1 MKTRKIT
8 LILIA
13 TLVVSLF
20 TACASKPKTLEQYF
34 EKDTKTMQEIQD
46 VAQQANMDIQV
57 SDNTIT
63 FSYDLSSI
71 SGVTKEVVQSDEFKS
86 TLESELAKQASTFEG
101 LCQQIEDETK
111 IANPQLV
118 VQYTFEGETI
128 VEQTFSNK

>member
-1 MKTRKIT
+1 MKTRQIT

-13 TLVVSLF
+13 TLIVSLF

>member
-57 SDNTIT
+57 SNNTIT

-118 VQYTFEGETI
+118 VQYIFEGETI

>member
-13 TLVVSLF
+13 TLIVSLF
-20 TACASKPKTLEQYF
+20 TACTSKPKTLEQYF

-46 VAQQANMDIQV
+46 VAQQANMGIQV
-57 SDNTIT
+57 SDNTII
-63 FSYDLSSI
+63 FSYNLSSI